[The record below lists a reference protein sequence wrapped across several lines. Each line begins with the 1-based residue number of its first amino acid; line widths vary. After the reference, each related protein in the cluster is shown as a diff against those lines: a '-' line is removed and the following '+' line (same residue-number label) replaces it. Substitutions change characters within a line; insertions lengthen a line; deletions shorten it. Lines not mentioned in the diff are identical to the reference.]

1 MNVRVRLVT
10 LTGMCVVALLALGG
24 LLFVLAGP
32 RIGQVLAFTVMA
44 AKDDGPSKAWEIVA
58 EIDPAAGT
66 PDDFAATAVAIAR
79 AVPHDN
85 VVVSI
90 ERSDLPPSAG
100 SWRRTLARAEYRT
113 TDSPEWTVNTAEPP
127 RSKNELLAAIEYS
140 ERVGLALT
148 GEGEPMPSDTDEA
161 LIKELAAKHGV
172 DPYRVMTYT
181 PLRRER
187 GPGWGWIARHG
198 LGSAHVHELE
208 RCLGAAP
215 RDTGAWKACR

>member
-1 MNVRVRLVT
+1 MTARKVGGAALA
-10 LTGMCVVALLALGG
+10 LCVALAAAAT
-24 LLFVLAGP
+24 LAGP
-32 RIGQVLAFTVMA
+32 RIGQVLAFTVIA
-44 AKDDGPSKAWEIVA
+44 VKDDGPSKAWEIVA

-127 RSKNELLAAIEYS
+127 RSKSELLASIDYS

-161 LIKELAAKHGV
+161 LVKELAAKHGV
-172 DPYRVMTYT
+172 SPARVMTFT
-181 PLRRER
+181 PLFRER
-187 GPGWGWIARHG
+187 GARWGWLALDGPGSEHLAALKSCLAKARPA
-198 LGSAHVHELE
+198 S
-208 RCLGAAP
+208 
-215 RDTGAWKACR
+215 DAWKACR